1 MALEEGTGVYR
12 VPGIIMDV
20 RNAISCYHEAL
31 EAEEMD
37 LDDLYRVEL
46 GFDDEDIQ
54 DIANERQDIRSVCQH
69 PWHGSKGGSRHMTQ

>member
-54 DIANERQDIRSVCQH
+54 DIANGCTKTFGVYASIPGMEAKAAHAI
-69 PWHGSKGGSRHMTQ
+69 